1 MGIINDYGF
10 PFTSVNNDRTYSS
23 GDWREYFVSLFS
35 NGVVD
40 GNLNKLQIK
49 PQAVPNKTIF
59 VDTGSIII
67 NGAVLSNTSTKTL
80 SIAENTSGNSR
91 IDRIVARLNLTDR
104 KISFAVVQGTPAAS
118 PSAPAL
124 TRNTTTYEMS
134 LAQILLTNG
143 YSTIV
148 SENITDERLNEAV
161 CGYSKTVGFQSS
173 INDLISK
180 INALNTRTAGLIPSD
195 NILLE
200 YLTEAAPSVQSNQW
214 STIKTVKLLTG
225 GRIRLTGE
233 IRGAGSGAYTFIR
246 IIVGG
251 VYIAPTAST
260 TSTTYVTFS
269 VDTDFI
275 VPASSLLVIQVGT
288 NTWSNPAYKNLR
300 IRGSISTTQTLFTDE
315 GVVFV

>member
-49 PQAVPNKTIF
+49 PQEVPNKTIF

-67 NGAVLSNTSTKTL
+67 NGAALSNTSTKTL
-80 SIAENTSGNSR
+80 SIAENTSGDSR

-148 SENITDERLNEAV
+148 SGNITDERLDESV
-161 CGYSKTVGFQSS
+161 CGYSKTVYMQTFDDENNLLKYSRDVITVDASGNPTEVQY
-173 INDLISK
+173 K
-180 INALNTRTAGLIPSD
+180 RPSD
-195 NILLE
+195 NTLFLKRTMTN
-200 YLTEAAPSVQSNQW
+200 LVN
-214 STIKTVKLLTG
+214 
-225 GRIRLTGE
+225 
-233 IRGAGSGAYTFIR
+233 GAYTTVTERFYLAN
-246 IIVGG
+246 GST
-251 VYIAPTAST
+251 VYKTVVYT
-260 TSTTYVTFS
+260 LTYLS
-269 VDTDFI
+269 NGLIDTM
-275 VPASSLLVIQVGT
+275 T
-288 NTWSNPAYKNLR
+288 R
-300 IRGSISTTQTLFTDE
+300 
-315 GVVFV
+315 VVS